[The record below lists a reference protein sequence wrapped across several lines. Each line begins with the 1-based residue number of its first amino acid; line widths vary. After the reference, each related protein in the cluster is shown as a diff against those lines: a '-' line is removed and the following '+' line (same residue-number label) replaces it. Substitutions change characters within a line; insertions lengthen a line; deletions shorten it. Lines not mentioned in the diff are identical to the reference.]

1 MQNGVITQWELTPEE
16 KFEDFLIELV
26 DYLKATLV
34 PIEDPNGKISYTCTK
49 DSYDDQD
56 YMQPFERVANF
67 CIEKNLN
74 PHEVIDMIDEYTG
87 NQYNCECYLFEDEK
101 IKKLIQ
107 RPKSC

>member
-1 MQNGVITQWELTPEE
+1 MQNRLITRWELTPIE
-16 KFEDFLIELV
+16 KFESFLLELI

-34 PIEDPNGKISYTCTK
+34 PIENPDGQISYTCTK
-49 DSYDDQD
+49 DDDNDPD
-56 YMQPFERVANF
+56 YMEPFERVANF

-87 NQYNCECYLFEDEK
+87 DQYNCECYLLEDEK

-107 RPKSC
+107 RSK

>member
-1 MQNGVITQWELTPEE
+1 MQNRLITRWELTPIE
-16 KFEDFLIELV
+16 KFESFLLELI

-34 PIEDPNGKISYTCTK
+34 PIENPDGQISYTCTK
-49 DSYDDQD
+49 DDDNDPD
-56 YMQPFERVANF
+56 YMEPFERVANF

-87 NQYNCECYLFEDEK
+87 ESYSCECYLLEDKK

-107 RPKSC
+107 RSK